1 MLFVIIS
8 CNGGAEKGYIIEGQ
22 FVVPERIAYLC
33 AKKEGKIDTLASCKL
48 VDGKFKFTGVTE
60 HIADAYI
67 DYGEQKGVSVV
78 LENHDYKFTVD
89 VLNFRNV
96 EYAGSSEEQTIY
108 GEYMEIEK
116 AYEIKTDSVNRQYQ
130 KAANSEDQSWVK
142 RERQSY
148 ENLQMERRDVENG
161 LIKEYP
167 NSFSALMIT
176 HKWRNDMSG
185 YAYIG
190 RMDLLGSKYAET
202 KTYKNLLIKKE
213 ASKKIVVGFVAP
225 DFTLK
230 TDDGE
235 DISLYG
241 VKGKIKIVDFWASWC
256 GPCRGLNPHMLEL
269 YNKYKDKGLE
279 IIGVSM
285 DSDRENWLKAVKQD
299 GMPWTQVSDLK
310 AWESDVAKKYNVESI
325 PHVIVLDENNKM
337 LAVNIYAKELTELLK
352 NKFGF

>member
-1 MLFVIIS
+1 
-8 CNGGAEKGYIIEGQ
+8 
-22 FVVPERIAYLC
+22 
-33 AKKEGKIDTLASCKL
+33 
-48 VDGKFKFTGVTE
+48 
-60 HIADAYI
+60 
-67 DYGEQKGVSVV
+67 
-78 LENHDYKFTVD
+78 
-89 VLNFRNV
+89 
-96 EYAGSSEEQTIY
+96 
-108 GEYMEIEK
+108 
-116 AYEIKTDSVNRQYQ
+116 
-130 KAANSEDQSWVK
+130 
-142 RERQSY
+142 
-148 ENLQMERRDVENG
+148 MERRDVENG